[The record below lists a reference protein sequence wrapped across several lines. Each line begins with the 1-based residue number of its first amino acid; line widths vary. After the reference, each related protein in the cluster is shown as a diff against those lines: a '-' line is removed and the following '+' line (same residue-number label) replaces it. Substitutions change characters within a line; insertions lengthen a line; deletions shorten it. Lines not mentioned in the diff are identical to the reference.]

1 MDYQKFYLTLSINSF
16 PPLLFNRI
24 YLKSI
29 SSDYREMNVVLKK
42 SIFNIN
48 YYKSIFGGSIF
59 SACDPYFPIMYY
71 YIFKNRKL
79 KVWVKKAEI
88 NYLKPA
94 ESSLR
99 LNFKIEESQVK
110 KIENILQQE
119 GKIEITNEV
128 NAINSKN
135 IICANAKI
143 TIYLRDLNYKY

>member
-1 MDYQKFYLTLSINSF
+1 MDYKRFYLKLSVIFFS
-16 PPLLFNRI
+16 PLLFNRI
-24 YLKSI
+24 YLNSF

-71 YIFKNRKL
+71 YIFKNKKL

-99 LNFKIEESQVK
+99 LNFKIKESQVK
-110 KIENILQQE
+110 KNR
-119 GKIEITNEV
+119 KYITR
-128 NAINSKN
+128 K
-135 IICANAKI
+135 
-143 TIYLRDLNYKY
+143 R

>member
-1 MDYQKFYLTLSINSF
+1 
-16 PPLLFNRI
+16 
-24 YLKSI
+24 
-29 SSDYREMNVVLKK
+29 MNVVLKK

-71 YIFKNRKL
+71 YIFKNKKL

-110 KIENILQQE
+110 KIENILQE
-119 GKIEITNEV
+119 KGKIEITNEV
-128 NAINSKN
+128 NAINTKN

-143 TIYLRDLNYKY
+143 TVYLRDLNYKY